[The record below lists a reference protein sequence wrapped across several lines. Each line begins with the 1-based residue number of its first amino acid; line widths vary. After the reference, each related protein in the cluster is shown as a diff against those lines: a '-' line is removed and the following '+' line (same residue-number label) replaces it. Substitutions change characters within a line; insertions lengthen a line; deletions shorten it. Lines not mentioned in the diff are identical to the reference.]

1 MKSFRQ
7 YVTEEVKEAVFTF
20 GRFNP
25 PTTGHEKLLDAVTK
39 VAGRNKYFVYASHSN
54 DPKKNPLDYKSKV
67 KFMRKMFPRHARNII
82 LDTKARTVFDIVVK
96 LYNDGFNKVT
106 MVVGSD
112 RVKQFQDLINR
123 YNNVKGRHGFYNFDE
138 INIVSAGE
146 RDPDADDVSGMSA
159 SKMRAAADANDYDL
173 FVKGLP
179 RGFKG
184 AKDLFNA
191 VRKGMGLKE
200 SHDFRKHIKLES
212 VSEDRE
218 AYVAGELFKEGDV
231 VEYKEQIGQV
241 IMLGAN
247 YVMVESCD
255 GERTR
260 EWISDV
266 KLMERKDK
274 ETGQPQKYMSG
285 IKKKD
290 KKARDAHFERGA
302 KMSDD
307 DPKAYKPAPG
317 DKDAKTKPSQYTKK
331 YKQMFGED
339 VSQQQL
345 NDLEKFG
352 DRLLK
357 KLNID
362 IEFTKHF
369 ADRMNDPRNKPA
381 IKVQELQKLFKKIKK
396 NKGKQ
401 IKQHGDTEAVLKDLQ
416 SDLNL
421 PVVVN
426 YDKNKDEFEVV
437 NKTIMRKK
445 NFRTTSPVLSYE
457 NYESSFEGVLVE
469 DVKKAL
475 KNKSE
480 KTGVAYGILKK
491 VYDRGVA
498 AWRTGHRPGTT
509 PQQWGLA
516 RVNSFVTGGKTQKTT
531 DADLWRK
538 HKGIKEELE
547 VSDGLGAWID
557 DFMKSNA
564 PQFVGKS
571 AKKKKKM
578 AIAAF
583 LDAGGKLE

>member
-1 MKSFRQ
+1 
-7 YVTEEVKEAVFTF
+7 
-20 GRFNP
+20 
-25 PTTGHEKLLDAVTK
+25 
-39 VAGRNKYFVYASHSN
+39 
-54 DPKKNPLDYKSKV
+54 
-67 KFMRKMFPRHARNII
+67 
-82 LDTKARTVFDIVVK
+82 
-96 LYNDGFNKVT
+96 
-106 MVVGSD
+106 
-112 RVKQFQDLINR
+112 
-123 YNNVKGRHGFYNFDE
+123 
-138 INIVSAGE
+138 
-146 RDPDADDVSGMSA
+146 
-159 SKMRAAADANDYDL
+159 
-173 FVKGLP
+173 
-179 RGFKG
+179 
-184 AKDLFNA
+184 
-191 VRKGMGLKE
+191 
-200 SHDFRKHIKLES
+200 
-212 VSEDRE
+212 
-218 AYVAGELFKEGDV
+218 
-231 VEYKEQIGQV
+231 
-241 IMLGAN
+241 
-247 YVMVESCD
+247 
-255 GERTR
+255 
-260 EWISDV
+260 
-266 KLMERKDK
+266 
-274 ETGQPQKYMSG
+274 
-285 IKKKD
+285 
-290 KKARDAHFERGA
+290 
-302 KMSDD
+302 MSDD

-317 DKDAKTKPSQYTKK
+317 DKDAKTSPSQYTKK

-339 VSQQQL
+339 VSQKQL

-362 IEFTKHF
+362 IEFTRHF
-369 ADRMNDPRNKPA
+369 ADRMNDDRNKPA
-381 IKVQELQKLFKKIKK
+381 ISVAEIQKLFKKIKK

-426 YDKNKDEFEVV
+426 YDKKKDEFEVV

-445 NFRTTSPVLSYE
+445 NFKTSSPVLSYE

-469 DVKKAL
+469 DTKKAL

-547 VSDGLGAWID
+547 VSDGLGAWMD